1 MNFDEVPPVTIPHTN
16 PTTWPEIRAG
26 RLASLIEHTSP
37 EGCRIGLLGVPDDH
51 GVSLNGGRVGAQGG
65 PRVFREALAR
75 YGTPFYQPESR
86 DLSTVKIFDA
96 GDLVIGDDLESTHE
110 RLTEAVKAML
120 GHGMLPVVIG
130 GGHDLTWP
138 GVRGLS
144 EHLGEAGNGMEGVYL
159 DAHLDVREERGSGMP
174 FRRILESTPCA
185 KLTVVGL
192 DPFANS
198 REHVEWFRANR
209 GEIGQRDLSAES
221 FFASRSNTA
230 MFVSIDMDAVSSAFA
245 PGVSAV
251 NPVGLA
257 PETVEAWAFHAGRS
271 SSVKYMDLMEFNPA
285 YDTDGRTARVA
296 ARLFLAVVAG
306 FAGRDD

>member
-1 MNFDEVPPVTIPHTN
+1 MTIPHTN
-16 PTTWPEIRAG
+16 PTNWPEIRAG
-26 RLASLIEHTSP
+26 RLASLIERASP

-75 YGTPFYQPESR
+75 YGTPYYQPESR

-96 GDLVIGDDLESTHE
+96 GDLVIGEELESTHD

-144 EHLGEAGNGMEGVYL
+144 EYLGDAASGMEGVYL

-174 FRRILESTPCA
+174 FRRILEGTPCA

-209 GEIGQRDLSAES
+209 GEIAPRDRSPES
-221 FFASRSNTA
+221 FFAGQGDAA
-230 MFVSIDMDAVSSAFA
+230 MFISIDMDAVSGAFA
-245 PGVSAV
+245 PGVSAA
-251 NPVGLA
+251 NPVGLW
-257 PETVEAWAFHAGRS
+257 PEAVEAWAFSAGRAAN
-271 SSVKYMDLMEFNPA
+271 VQYIDLMEFNPA
-285 YDTDGRTARVA
+285 YDTDGRTARLA
-296 ARLFLAVVAG
+296 ARLFLSIVAG
-306 FAGRDD
+306 FAGRDN